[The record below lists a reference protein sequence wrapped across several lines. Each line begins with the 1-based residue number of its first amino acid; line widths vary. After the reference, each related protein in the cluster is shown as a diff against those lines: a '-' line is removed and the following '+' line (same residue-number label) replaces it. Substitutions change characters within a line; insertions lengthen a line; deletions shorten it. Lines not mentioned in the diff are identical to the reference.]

1 MNPGRHRNRLAIL
14 LLGGIVAL
22 SPLATRAEGPSGQE
36 KMPITGPST
45 PTVPEDGDATVQVPD
60 RVGRLSKVQGGV
72 SWHDGDAAHWD
83 AAALNF
89 PVATGDA
96 FWTQPD
102 ARAELEIGPDTLAM
116 NATTE
121 LDVIQLDDQVFGAAQ
136 PQGEVLIHLAGL
148 GDHESWTIRTPR
160 GVITLKAA
168 GCYDI
173 AAGDTEHTTQVSVIE
188 GAAEVSATNLGLEV
202 VSNQTA
208 VIEGA
213 EEFTGRVEALQ
224 DGAFVHEG
232 AATLCRPAQ
241 PHGTTPPLAVLELSG
256 GADLALH
263 GTWAE
268 AQDYGSVW
276 YPEVAPSWVPY
287 RQGYWGYFGAWGW
300 TWVDNES
307 WGFAPFHYGRWARI
321 NGRWAWIPG
330 TYAREWHPVYA
341 PALVGFFDT
350 AGAPV
355 AGGGTSGLVAWA
367 PLGPHE
373 AYYPWFRAPPAY
385 VRAVNGPYVPDLAA
399 VMERY
404 QQPGVGAVQIG
415 QFANVNAV
423 TAVPA
428 AVVAS
433 SQPVAALA
441 QPIAADRLVGL
452 HPVLGRAPVVP
463 VAGAVGLSAGLAARL
478 HIPGPAVPRA
488 APGPAF
494 RTGFGYGVGP
504 IGLRPPMLAVP
515 APRGGP
521 ARGAVGLP
529 GHPGVRGP
537 APLPHTA
544 PSWHDH
550 GDGFHGPVPG
560 YGRAPHWPAY
570 PGQPR
575 RWFPHAP
582 FGPARWRFGQPEFR
596 APMQP
601 GDYPRAFAMHL
612 GTLPHLGPLR
622 RQL

>member
-1 MNPGRHRNRLAIL
+1 MCRRRRSLNPGRHRNRLAIL

-188 GAAEVSATNLGLEV
+188 GA
-202 VSNQTA
+202 
-208 VIEGA
+208 

-276 YPEVAPSWVPY
+276 YPEVAP
-287 RQGYWGYFGAWGW
+287 
-300 TWVDNES
+300 
-307 WGFAPFHYGRWARI
+307 
-321 NGRWAWIPG
+321 
-330 TYAREWHPVYA
+330 
-341 PALVGFFDT
+341 
-350 AGAPV
+350 
-355 AGGGTSGLVAWA
+355 
-367 PLGPHE
+367 
-373 AYYPWFRAPPAY
+373 
-385 VRAVNGPYVPDLAA
+385 
-399 VMERY
+399 
-404 QQPGVGAVQIG
+404 
-415 QFANVNAV
+415 
-423 TAVPA
+423 
-428 AVVAS
+428 
-433 SQPVAALA
+433 
-441 QPIAADRLVGL
+441 
-452 HPVLGRAPVVP
+452 
-463 VAGAVGLSAGLAARL
+463 
-478 HIPGPAVPRA
+478 
-488 APGPAF
+488 
-494 RTGFGYGVGP
+494 
-504 IGLRPPMLAVP
+504 
-515 APRGGP
+515 
-521 ARGAVGLP
+521 
-529 GHPGVRGP
+529 
-537 APLPHTA
+537 
-544 PSWHDH
+544 
-550 GDGFHGPVPG
+550 
-560 YGRAPHWPAY
+560 
-570 PGQPR
+570 
-575 RWFPHAP
+575 
-582 FGPARWRFGQPEFR
+582 
-596 APMQP
+596 
-601 GDYPRAFAMHL
+601 
-612 GTLPHLGPLR
+612 
-622 RQL
+622 